1 MILDSETIG
10 TPAKQGDNDLPY
22 RTIDGWERSSEESF
36 LDKLR
41 GIFSRKAPSK
51 DRIAICI
58 YRLKAQKAKIAG
70 RVARMEQRDR
80 EFFAKCVAAQ
90 TTKDSA
96 RAAMYA
102 NECAEVRKMARLTLR
117 CEFAIEQ
124 TILRLETVEEL
135 GDIAA
140 MMGPAAGV
148 IQAIRTQVQ
157 GVMPQVSFE
166 LGTIAETL
174 NDVALGVGE
183 ASVPGY
189 DIAVSDE
196 QAQTILTEAG
206 ALAEES
212 MRERFPELPAP
223 AVRRPVEQAIG

>member
-1 MILDSETIG
+1 
-10 TPAKQGDNDLPY
+10 LPY
-22 RTIDGWERSSEESF
+22 QVIDGWDRSSEESF
-36 LDKLR
+36 LDKMR

-58 YRLKAQKAKIAG
+58 YRLKALKAKVAG
-70 RVARMEQRDR
+70 LVARMEQRDR
-80 EFFAKCVAAQ
+80 EFFAKCVAAH

-102 NECAEVRKMARLTLR
+102 NECAEVRKMARLTLH

-135 GDIAA
+135 GDIAV

-148 IQAIRTQVQ
+148 IQAIRRQVQ
-157 GVMPQVSFE
+157 GVMPRISFE

-174 NDVALGVGE
+174 NDVALEVGE
-183 ASVPGY
+183 SSAPGY
-189 DIAVSDE
+189 DITVSGE
-196 QAQTILTEAG
+196 QAQSILTEATT
-206 ALAEES
+206 LAEQR
-212 MRERFPELPAP
+212 MRERFPELPTPTVQRPFEP
-223 AVRRPVEQAIG
+223 ALS